1 MNWIQTF
8 SGARF
13 DLRAPRP
20 EDVSILDIAYA
31 LSMICRFGGHCR
43 FHYSVAQ
50 HSVLVS
56 RQVARDEAFAALLHD
71 AAEAYVG
78 DMVAP
83 LKRLIDGFE
92 PVEKAVR
99 EVIAIRFRI
108 PAEMS
113 PAVKRADLALLA
125 AEREQV
131 MGPCKDDWA
140 LVIPAAKVRI
150 EPMTSDEAR
159 EAFCKEYYAL
169 GGHQYEFPSQP
180 IGATA

>member
-8 SGARF
+8 SGRRF

-20 EDVSILDIAYA
+20 EDVNIIDIAYS

-56 RQVARDEAFAALLHD
+56 RQVAREDAFAALLHD

-78 DMVAP
+78 DMVSP

-92 PVEKAVR
+92 TIEKAVR
-99 EVIAIRFRI
+99 EVIALRFSI
-108 PAEMS
+108 PSEMS
-113 PAVKRADLALLA
+113 STVKRADLALLA

-131 MGPCKDDWA
+131 MGPCKADWT
-140 LVIPAAKVRI
+140 LTVPAAKVRI
-150 EPMTSDEAR
+150 EPMTSNEAR
-159 EAFCKEYYAL
+159 EAFCREFYAL
-169 GGHQYEFPSQP
+169 EGRQLAGERS
-180 IGATA
+180 